1 MRSLLRSCCL
11 SSLSEDILWFYIRRL
26 DDLLGLSPSGKSVRA
41 SAHASK
47 NNISLVNFTSNIH

>member
-11 SSLSEDILWFYIRRL
+11 SSLPEDILWFYIRRL

-47 NNISLVNFTSNIH
+47 NNISLVNFT